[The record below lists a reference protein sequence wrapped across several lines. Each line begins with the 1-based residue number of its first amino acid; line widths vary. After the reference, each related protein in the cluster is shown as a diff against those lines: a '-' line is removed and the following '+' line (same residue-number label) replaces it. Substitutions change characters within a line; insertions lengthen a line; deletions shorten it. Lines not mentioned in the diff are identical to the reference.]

1 MPFYTF
7 LNTET
12 NEIFEDMMSISE
24 KETYLQNNPHI
35 KQEFSSAPAI
45 GDSVRLGL
53 RKPDSGFRDLLK
65 TIKKNTKSYRHKNGI
80 NTF

>member
-7 LNTET
+7 FNTET
-12 NEIFEDMMSISE
+12 EETFEEMMSISE
-24 KETYLQNNPHI
+24 KEKYLQDNPHI

-53 RKPDSGFRDLLK
+53 RKPDGGFRDLLK
-65 TIKKNTKSYRHKNGI
+65 TIKKNTKSYRYKNGI